1 MFRGRDPHCL
11 APGQQVRPDPDTNT
25 EFDRSSVV
33 RPRIDSVISANT
45 LRRVSEVTKIA
56 DMMGVSV
63 RAGAVRI
70 LQDLTL
76 TVSEGEAVGV
86 FGSNGAGKTTL
97 LRLIAT
103 LQPAAEGTC
112 LVFGVDTATPERYE
126 VRNRIGYVGHTPGL
140 YPELTLL
147 ENLVFVADA
156 MGLSESEPM
165 RVLELVGLAGAAGR
179 RVDHCSHGMQ
189 RRCEFARVLMT
200 EPDLLLLDE
209 PHSALDAD
217 AVDLV
222 DALVNRTVERGG
234 AAVLV
239 SHDRDRVTSL
249 ATRTHEI
256 KGGTLL

>member
-1 MFRGRDPHCL
+1 M
-11 APGQQVRPDPDTNT
+11 
-25 EFDRSSVV
+25 DRSSA
-33 RPRIDSVISANT
+33 SNT
-45 LRRVSEVTKIA
+45 ICRVSGTTKIA
-56 DMMGVSV
+56 DLENVSV

-70 LQDLTL
+70 LQNLSLTI
-76 TVSEGEAVGV
+76 SGGEAVGV

-103 LQPAAEGTC
+103 LQPVAEGSC
-112 LVFGVDTATPERYE
+112 VVFGIDTSSTERYE

-140 YPELTLL
+140 YPELTLH

-156 MGLSESEPM
+156 MGLDESEAD
-165 RVLELVGLAGAAGR
+165 RVLDIVGLGRAARR

-189 RRCEFARVLMT
+189 RRTEFARVLMT

-222 DALVNRTVERGG
+222 DALVHRTVERGG
-234 AAVLV
+234 AAILV
-239 SHDRDRVTSL
+239 SHDKDRVNSL
-249 ATRTHEI
+249 VTRTHEI
-256 KGGTLL
+256 KDGTLL

>member
-1 MFRGRDPHCL
+1 M
-11 APGQQVRPDPDTNT
+11 
-25 EFDRSSVV
+25 V
-33 RPRIDSVISANT
+33 RPRIDSSLASHT
-45 LRRVSEVTKIA
+45 LRLVSDVANIA
-56 DMMGVSV
+56 DLVEVSV

-70 LQDLTL
+70 LQDLSL
-76 TVSEGEAVGV
+76 TVSGGEAVGV

-103 LQPAAEGTC
+103 LQPAAEGRC
-112 LVFGVDTATPERYE
+112 FVFGVDSATPERYE
-126 VRNRIGYVGHTPGL
+126 VRSRIGYVGHTPGL

-156 MGLSESEPM
+156 MGLGESEPM
-165 RVLELVGLAGAAGR
+165 RVLGLVGLAGAAGR

-189 RRCEFARVLMT
+189 RRTEFARVLMT

-239 SHDRDRVTSL
+239 SHDRDRVTNL

-256 KGGTLL
+256 RNGALL